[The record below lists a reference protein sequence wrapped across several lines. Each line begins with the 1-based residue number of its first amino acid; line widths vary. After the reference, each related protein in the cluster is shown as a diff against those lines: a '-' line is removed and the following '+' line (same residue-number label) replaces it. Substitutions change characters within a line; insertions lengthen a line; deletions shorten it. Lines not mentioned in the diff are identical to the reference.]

1 MTMTSNDDDSSA
13 GEQQQL
19 EALNAIAGIVSSGS
33 EPSVQRQE
41 TNDTTGTNPWNVS
54 PAVTC
59 SNSELSSASSRKVN
73 EPGGS
78 GTFTDAAVV
87 MPAPWQQEQQQ
98 SEQIQPQ
105 QESHQLSAFATAT
118 VTSDS
123 PPVQVPAVRSFLSS
137 GGDEQEAPPTPSK
150 EQPQLQLII
159 DTTPASILLGANS
172 GSPTTDYQEGGR
184 LWQAALVEASITQ
197 KHSNKASRSRFAESI
212 MERTRSRADPNAL
225 TPNSTGIISHMVSLG
240 DHESSYILSSALAKK
255 RVRVVQ
261 LLLIGLIGLLLG
273 LLGNFFVSTSCH
285 FATVHIGVGQHAGGD
300 GTFEFH
306 FGLWK
311 YSPID
316 SVFQGYSYCF
326 RYDQNYA
333 TEAPVLPRAC
343 NVAALIAG
351 LIAITILWLYL
362 IFGTTTPRR
371 WKWAVRF
378 AIIAA
383 VVQAATVLLFFVP
396 IGSDTISTSLATT
409 ICHDYSCDLG
419 PGAYLAILTSVVWLV
434 LACEMQYH
442 MPVAQYADGA
452 LKVEEPQNLV
462 ATMEMTH
469 CVDDVTREYVT
480 RVTGKTKDD
489 ELPALHHLRRSPVRP
504 TGFYSPN
511 SLGSGIL
518 FPTSPAAR
526 RGPYQAPPYHEQ
538 TRIVEEGQQGVP
550 A

>member
-1 MTMTSNDDDSSA
+1 MTMISNNDDNND
-13 GEQQQL
+13 GELQH
-19 EALNAIAGIVSSGS
+19 EALNTIAGIVSSGS
-33 EPSVQRQE
+33 ETLMQRQG
-41 TNDTTGTNPWNVS
+41 TNDTSTTGANPWNVS

-59 SNSELSSASSRKVN
+59 SQSELSSASSQTGKAA
-73 EPGGS
+73 EES
-78 GTFTDAAVV
+78 SIDAALV
-87 MPAPWQQEQQQ
+87 MPASWQQEHLESVQIQQQ
-98 SEQIQPQ
+98 
-105 QESHQLSAFATAT
+105 QLSSHTPPDQLPGFRFSAS
-118 VTSDS
+118 TSCDDQQGPLTS
-123 PPVQVPAVRSFLSS
+123 TKQHQVQLVV
-137 GGDEQEAPPTPSK
+137 
-150 EQPQLQLII
+150 
-159 DTTPASILLGANS
+159 DTTRASLVAANS
-172 GSPTTDYQEGGR
+172 GSPTTDYPEGGR
-184 LWQAALVEASITQ
+184 LWQRALREASITQ
-197 KHSNKASRSRFAESI
+197 KHSNKTSRSRFAESI

-225 TPNSTGIISHMVSLG
+225 TSNSTGALSHMVSLG

-285 FATVHIGVGQHAGGD
+285 FATVNIGVGQHSGGD

-326 RYDQNYA
+326 RYDENYA

-343 NVAALIAG
+343 NIAALIAG
-351 LIAITILWLYL
+351 LIAISILWLYL

-383 VVQAATVLLFFVP
+383 ILQAATVFLFFVS
-396 IGSDTISTSLATT
+396 IGRDTISTSLATT
-409 ICHDYSCDLG
+409 ICHEYSCDLG

-452 LKVEEPQNLV
+452 LKAEEPQNLV

-511 SLGSGIL
+511 NLGCSVM
-518 FPTSPAAR
+518 FPISPAVR
-526 RGPYQAPPYHEQ
+526 RGPYTAPTYHEH
-538 TRIVEEGQQGVP
+538 TIIVEEGQHGIP
-550 A
+550 S

>member
-1 MTMTSNDDDSSA
+1 MTMTRNNKDSSA

-19 EALNAIAGIVSSGS
+19 EALNATSGIVSIGS
-33 EPSVQRQE
+33 EAVVQRQE
-41 TNDTTGTNPWNVS
+41 TNDTTGTDPWNVS
-54 PAVTC
+54 PAVTS
-59 SNSELSSASSRKVN
+59 SNSELSLRSSQNVN
-73 EPGGS
+73 EPTGS
-78 GTFTDAAVV
+78 GSDAAVV

-98 SEQIQPQ
+98 PEQIQQ
-105 QESHQLSAFATAT
+105 QESSQPSYVATDIGSSFPPPEQVPGIRFSLSA
-118 VTSDS
+118 
-123 PPVQVPAVRSFLSS
+123 S
-137 GGDEQEAPPTPSK
+137 GDNQEAPPTPPN
-150 EQPQLQLII
+150 QHQVQLVI
-159 DTTPASILLGANS
+159 DTTPAITSGANS

-184 LWQAALVEASITQ
+184 LWQAALREASLTQ

-225 TPNSTGIISHMVSLG
+225 TPNSTGVISHMVSLG
-240 DHESSYILSSALAKK
+240 DHESSYILSTALAKK

-285 FATVHIGVGQHAGGD
+285 FATAHIGVGQHAGGD

-343 NVAALIAG
+343 NIAALIAG
-351 LIAITILWLYL
+351 LIAISILWLYL

-383 VVQAATVLLFFVP
+383 VVQAATVLLFFVS
-396 IGSDTISTSLATT
+396 IGRDTISTSLATT
-409 ICHDYSCDLG
+409 ICYDYSCDLG
-419 PGAYLAILTSVVWLV
+419 PGAYLAILTSVVWFV

-480 RVTGKTKDD
+480 RVTGKTKEDG
-489 ELPALHHLRRSPVRP
+489 LPALYHLRRSPVRP

-511 SLGSGIL
+511 NLGSGLL
-518 FPTSPAAR
+518 FPTSPAVR

-538 TRIVEEGQQGVP
+538 SRIVEEGEQGIP